1 MDTHEY
7 DSVSFNDDAAI
18 KLESALREEINKVI
32 DVWFDCLTEIGKL
45 EGVTLDQFKQDL
57 LDVLEINS
65 NDFYNKDIDAM
76 ISEAKLTEEQ
86 DLGFY
91 LWSVLHVY
99 RYLIWCIY
107 EYGFHPLL
115 TWEVYRGVKLCE
127 NVRVKIRG
135 MIEEQRDLSLKM
147 KDLSQKRHEET
158 RKKDTQTKNEI
169 KKIWLSH
176 NWATYTECADHIHKN
191 ALVDESNYRK
201 IYSLVSK
208 AAKEKS

>member
-18 KLESALREEINKVI
+18 KLESALREEIDKVI
-32 DVWFDCLTEIGKL
+32 DVWFDYLTVVEKA
-45 EGVTLDQFKQDL
+45 EVTLDKFKQDL
-57 LDVLEINS
+57 LNVLEINS
-65 NDFYNKDIDAM
+65 NDFYDKDIDAM
-76 ISEAKLTEEQ
+76 ILEGDLTEEQ
-86 DLGFY
+86 DIDFY
-91 LWSVLHVY
+91 LWAILHVY
-99 RYLIWCIY
+99 RHMIWCIY
-107 EYGFHPLL
+107 EHGFQPSL

-127 NVRVKIRG
+127 SVRVKTRR
-135 MIEEQRDLSLKM
+135 MIEEQRHLRLRM

-158 RKKDTQTKNEI
+158 RKKDTQTKDKI

-176 NWATYTECADHIHKN
+176 NWATYTECADHIHQN